1 MNAESSN
8 TAVIWYKAI
17 EKSSQPC
24 GREEKNYKNKTKDIA
39 ITRKHYEKFIFN
51 SLHFHVWLLSDFF
64 CLIVIWNCAL
74 EDTTAASPL
83 NLESVAEQLYSASE
97 QWT

>member
-1 MNAESSN
+1 MNAENSR
-8 TAVIWYKAI
+8 TTVTWYKGT
-17 EKSSQPC
+17 EESTQPC
-24 GREEKNYKNKTKDIA
+24 GRERKIRKTKTIA

-51 SLHFHVWLLSDFF
+51 SLHFHVWLLFDSF

-83 NLESVAEQLYSASE
+83 NLESVAKQLYSASE
-97 QWT
+97 Q

>member
-1 MNAESSN
+1 MNAENSS
-8 TAVIWYKAI
+8 TTVTWYKAI
-17 EKSSQPC
+17 EVTNQPC
-24 GREEKNYKNKTKDIA
+24 GREKKNYKNKPKAIA

-51 SLHFHVWLLSDFF
+51 SLHFHVWLLSDSF

-83 NLESVAEQLYSASE
+83 NLESVAKQLYSASE
-97 QWT
+97 Q

>member
-1 MNAESSN
+1 MNAENSSA
-8 TAVIWYKAI
+8 TVTWYKAI
-17 EKSSQPC
+17 EVSNQPC
-24 GREEKNYKNKTKDIA
+24 GREGEKNPNKTKAIA
-39 ITRKHYEKFIFN
+39 ITRKHYEKFIFS
-51 SLHFHVWLLSDFF
+51 SLHFHVWLLSDPF

-83 NLESVAEQLYSASE
+83 NLESVAKRLYSASE